1 MLMNEKGGIE
11 MNHQTRLQALS
22 AFLKAQRAKV
32 LPQTVGL
39 PAGTRRRTSGLR
51 REEVAQLAGVSPTW
65 YTWLEQGRDIKV
77 SKSVLDCVAAALQL
91 TVDERK
97 YLFSLALETGSGAH
111 TLVEELPEIS
121 PSLRRILQ
129 ELRFCP
135 TIISDRRCHIV
146 GWNEAASHVFL
157 NFQHIPVE
165 QRNMI
170 RLLFTRKEF
179 QRLAVNWEHF
189 VRGFLAIFR
198 AYYGQYVEDEWYDRF
213 LAEMKE
219 VHPDFDRLW
228 EQSEVSSAPEVL
240 IEFRHAKAGKMLFHL
255 TSLQVQGSS
264 DLRCSIYTPAP
275 DSSTESKLKQL
286 MERSLSSPDRA
297 D

>member
-1 MLMNEKGGIE
+1 

-22 AFLKAQRAKV
+22 AFLKAQRAKL

-39 PAGTRRRTSGLR
+39 PVGTRRRTPGLR

-77 SKSVLDCVAAALQL
+77 SKSVLDCVATALQL

-111 TLVEELPEIS
+111 TLIEELPEIS

-157 NFQHIPVE
+157 DFQLIPVE

-170 RLLFTRKEF
+170 RLLFTQKEF

-198 AYYGQYVEDEWYDRF
+198 AYYGQYVEDEWYGHF

-275 DSSTESKLKQL
+275 DSLTESKLKQL
-286 MERSLSSPDRA
+286 MERSSISSPDRSE
-297 D
+297 

>member
-1 MLMNEKGGIE
+1 

-22 AFLKAQRAKV
+22 AFLKAQRAKL

-39 PAGTRRRTSGLR
+39 PVGTRRRTPGLR

-77 SKSVLDCVAAALQL
+77 SKSVLDCVATALQL

-97 YLFSLALETGSGAH
+97 YLFSLALETGSGTH
-111 TLVEELPEIS
+111 TLIEELPEIS

-157 NFQHIPVE
+157 DFQSIPVE

-170 RLLFTRKEF
+170 RLLFTQKEF

-198 AYYGQYVEDEWYDRF
+198 AYYGQYVEDEWYGRF

-275 DSSTESKLKQL
+275 DSLTESKLKQL
-286 MERSLSSPDRA
+286 MERSSISSPDRSE
-297 D
+297 

>member
-1 MLMNEKGGIE
+1 M
-11 MNHQTRLQALS
+11 
-22 AFLKAQRAKV
+22 
-32 LPQTVGL
+32 
-39 PAGTRRRTSGLR
+39 
-51 REEVAQLAGVSPTW
+51 
-65 YTWLEQGRDIKV
+65 
-77 SKSVLDCVAAALQL
+77 
-91 TVDERK
+91 
-97 YLFSLALETGSGAH
+97 
-111 TLVEELPEIS
+111 
-121 PSLRRILQ
+121 
-129 ELRFCP
+129 
-135 TIISDRRCHIV
+135 V

-157 NFQHIPVE
+157 DFQQIPDE

-213 LAEMKE
+213 LEEMRG
-219 VHPDFDRLW
+219 VHPDFNVLW

-240 IEFRHAKAGKMLFHL
+240 LEFRHAKAGKMLFDL
-255 TSLQVQGSS
+255 TSLQVQGSY

-275 DSSTESKLKQL
+275 DSTTESKLRRL
-286 MERSLSSPDRA
+286 MESREASDSDA

>member
-1 MLMNEKGGIE
+1 

-22 AFLKAQRAKV
+22 AFLKAQRAKL

-39 PAGTRRRTSGLR
+39 PVGTRRRTPGLR

-77 SKSVLDCVAAALQL
+77 SKSVLDCVATALQL

-111 TLVEELPEIS
+111 TLIEELPEIS

-157 NFQHIPVE
+157 DFQHIPVE

-170 RLLFTRKEF
+170 RLLFTQKEF

-198 AYYGQYVEDEWYDRF
+198 AYYGQYVEDEWYGRF

-275 DSSTESKLKQL
+275 DSLTESKLKQL
-286 MERSLSSPDRA
+286 MERSSISSPDRSE
-297 D
+297 